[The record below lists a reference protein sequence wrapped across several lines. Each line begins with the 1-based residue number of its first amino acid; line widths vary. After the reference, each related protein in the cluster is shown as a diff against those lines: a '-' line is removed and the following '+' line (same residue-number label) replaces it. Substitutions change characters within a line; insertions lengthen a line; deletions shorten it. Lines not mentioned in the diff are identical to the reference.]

1 MAEMNAGV
9 LRGIN
14 VLDFGRAVAGGFCT
28 RVLADMGARVIKIEA
43 PITGD
48 HMRLLGPFHGES
60 WLMPPT
66 ISPIFLHC
74 NAGKES
80 LALDLK
86 KPESIGLI
94 KRLIP
99 RMDVVSENFTP
110 HVMPGLG
117 LAYDDL
123 RRIREDIVMCSISG
137 FGAEGPLADTVA
149 NDPVIQ
155 AMSGMLSVCGEE
167 NGYPYLAGNGIADTA
182 SAMSA
187 AMAIMAALL
196 ERLRTGAGQHID
208 VSMMHTLL
216 AMDSAAAP
224 YSVVSH
230 GEHAIP
236 RGGRFHH
243 LACPWGTFKGPQGR
257 YMVVVAAHNM
267 QWENLVRLMGRP
279 DLIDAAEFA
288 TAEARLKNREG
299 VHAIIEEFLQTFE
312 TAEAAFQALSEA
324 KILAGIAL
332 DPWEAASHLQTVQRD
347 MMREVHHPYTGP
359 LSILTA
365 APRFSRN
372 ATTVG
377 RAPFVGEHNR
387 PVLREFLGLSDAEM
401 DHLQESGALFEDV
414 TVAHLDAMP

>member
-1 MAEMNAGV
+1 MAEMKAGV

-14 VLDFGRAVAGGFCT
+14 VLDFGRHVAGGFCA

-48 HMRLLGPFHGES
+48 HIRLMGPFHGES

-94 KRLIP
+94 KRLIAH
-99 RMDVVSENFTP
+99 MDVVLENFTP

-155 AMSGMLSVCGEE
+155 A
-167 NGYPYLAGNGIADTA
+167 
-182 SAMSA
+182 
-187 AMAIMAALL
+187 
-196 ERLRTGAGQHID
+196 
-208 VSMMHTLL
+208 
-216 AMDSAAAP
+216 
-224 YSVVSH
+224 
-230 GEHAIP
+230 
-236 RGGRFHH
+236 
-243 LACPWGTFKGPQGR
+243 
-257 YMVVVAAHNM
+257 
-267 QWENLVRLMGRP
+267 
-279 DLIDAAEFA
+279 
-288 TAEARLKNREG
+288 
-299 VHAIIEEFLQTFE
+299 IIEEFLQTFD
-312 TAEAAFQALSEA
+312 TAEAAFQAMSEA
-324 KILAGIAL
+324 KILAGIVL
-332 DPWEAASHLQTVQRD
+332 DPWEAASHPQTVQRD
-347 MMREVHHPYTGP
+347 MMREVHHPYAGA
-359 LSILTA
+359 LSILAA

-372 ATTVG
+372 ETTVG
-377 RAPFVGEHNR
+377 RAPFAGEHNR
-387 PVLREFLGLSDAEM
+387 PVLREFLGLSDEEM

-414 TVAHLDAMP
+414 TVAHLDVMP